1 MLLIQLSETDKR
13 VLFALLIIFIL
24 LVVIIAYIGYLIN
37 VVMKRQGKRIEHY
50 VSDVVYTRV
59 ITDPKHFKQYARKKN
74 WQIFYKR
81 SKWPIFLVAIA
92 GILLLVYEFIK
103 GFNYNPF
110 SSVDGFGTLLFS
122 WDFGDPDL
130 YQEFFGVKLISKWPA
145 LSNTPHFVAEAWCG
159 YIFVPLFLTGVIWYL
174 GCVQALIA
182 RYLHINKLS
191 DSIFSKNLEN
201 FNQNAQLYNSLNPNQ
216 LGPQQ
221 QPQQPQNN
229 PNENPP
235 DGGNSQYRL

>member
-37 VVMKRQGKRIEHY
+37 VVMKRQGKRIEQY
-50 VSDVVYTRV
+50 VSDVVFTRV

-74 WQIFYKR
+74 WQIFYKK
-81 SKWPIFLVAIA
+81 SKWPILLVAA
-92 GILLLVYEFIK
+92 AFILLLVYEI
-103 GFNYNPF
+103 FNNFAYNPF
-110 SSVDGFGTLLFS
+110 SSENGFGTLLFS
-122 WDFGDPDL
+122 WDFADPEL
-130 YQEFFGVKLISKWPA
+130 YQTFFGIKLISKWPA

-159 YIFVPLFLTGVIWYL
+159 YIFVPLFLIGVIWYL

-182 RYLHINKLS
+182 RYLHISKLS
-191 DSIFSKNLEN
+191 ESIFSKNLEN
-201 FNQNAQLYNSLNPNQ
+201 FNQNAQLYNSINPSQ
-216 LGPQQ
+216 MAT
-221 QPQQPQNN
+221 PQQPQNN

-235 DGGNSQYRL
+235 EGGNSQYRL